1 MFEVAALRHNVL
13 KNVVLFLSAGLI
25 SWLVLYPILIIF
37 SMGFHAKSGGITFEN
52 YIKFFTERGLLAALL
67 NSIEISTAVTF
78 FAFVI
83 GFPLA
88 WGVTRTNMPGKT
100 FVQAMVTVAY
110 VVPNF
115 ISAIAW
121 VLLLGPNAGLLNGM
135 ITKWI
140 GPNYVFNIYSMQGLV
155 LILSA
160 SFYPVV
166 FATLVAALENIG
178 SSYEEAARMVGAT
191 RLRSSIF
198 IIVPL
203 AMPAIVSSCILVFL
217 ESMGAFGA
225 AMVIATGAQFQT
237 ITTKIYQLFTFPPQF
252 ELAAATA
259 TPIIFFTII
268 GLVIQSMFS
277 KSTRYSVISV
287 RQNRVKDTR
296 RALSSY
302 LFFIYSVV
310 MLACTIILPVA
321 IIFYVS
327 ILKRWSLGAS
337 VNNIT
342 FNNYLRVFEFSS
354 LGPTS
359 IINSVLIAF
368 VTATASVFLGIF
380 VVWLVERENF
390 KFRSLLVFISS
401 VTFAFPGLVLAV
413 GFVIGYSQPVLMIY
427 GTIWLFFIAFTAQR
441 FPYAFAFL
449 RNAVRQLS
457 IEFEDAARIS
467 GASWLGSIR
476 DISIPLLKSW
486 FVAAWILVFAV
497 ALRELSIAILL
508 FTPGLETL
516 PITILNYT
524 DDGRYSFAS
533 ALAMVLI
540 IINLATAGAVYSIN
554 QRTAIR

>member
-342 FNNYLRVFEFSS
+342 FNNYLRAFEFSS

>member
-1 MFEVAALRHNVL
+1 
-13 KNVVLFLSAGLI
+13 
-25 SWLVLYPILIIF
+25 
-37 SMGFHAKSGGITFEN
+37 
-52 YIKFFTERGLLAALL
+52 
-67 NSIEISTAVTF
+67 
-78 FAFVI
+78 
-83 GFPLA
+83 
-88 WGVTRTNMPGKT
+88 
-100 FVQAMVTVAY
+100 
-110 VVPNF
+110 
-115 ISAIAW
+115 
-121 VLLLGPNAGLLNGM
+121 
-135 ITKWI
+135 
-140 GPNYVFNIYSMQGLV
+140 
-155 LILSA
+155 
-160 SFYPVV
+160 
-166 FATLVAALENIG
+166 
-178 SSYEEAARMVGAT
+178 
-191 RLRSSIF
+191 
-198 IIVPL
+198 
-203 AMPAIVSSCILVFL
+203 
-217 ESMGAFGA
+217 
-225 AMVIATGAQFQT
+225 
-237 ITTKIYQLFTFPPQF
+237 
-252 ELAAATA
+252 
-259 TPIIFFTII
+259 
-268 GLVIQSMFS
+268 
-277 KSTRYSVISV
+277 
-287 RQNRVKDTR
+287 
-296 RALSSY
+296 
-302 LFFIYSVV
+302 
-310 MLACTIILPVA
+310 LPVA

-508 FTPGLETL
+508 FTPGLDTL

-540 IINLATAGAVYSIN
+540 IINLATAGAVYYIN